1 MSSDLSCL
9 LLPGTF
15 STRLR
20 VGSVVTSAERRSTQ
34 PSYFPGSDFPLE
46 LVKDVYRCHFTG
58 IFACT
63 RQDGSHERSDGVA
76 SHWEVWRA
84 RPNDKH
90 FPFDIAGVVLSLV
103 EPSRQSY
110 FHVSQ
115 EVRHSRVYIQWQSW
129 RASYISRSSCSKR
142 TRSCVCGWS
151 HKAWAVEVSIG
162 GRGCLGF
169 PP

>member
-46 LVKDVYRCHFTG
+46 LVKDVYRCHFTR
-58 IFACT
+58 ILACT
-63 RQDGSHERSDGVA
+63 RQEGSHERSDGVA
-76 SHWEVWRA
+76 SHWEVVRCCFRHHVGNA
-84 RPNDKH
+84 IR
-90 FPFDIAGVVLSLV
+90 GVVLSLV

-129 RASYISRSSCSKR
+129 RASYISRSSCSKC

-162 GRGCLGF
+162 GRGRLGF

>member
-1 MSSDLSCL
+1 M
-9 LLPGTF
+9 
-15 STRLR
+15 
-20 VGSVVTSAERRSTQ
+20 VTSAERRSTQ

-76 SHWEVWRA
+76 SHWEVVRCFFRHHVGNAIRGQLPIDQWRA

-90 FPFDIAGVVLSLV
+90 IPFDIAGVVLSLV

-129 RASYISRSSCSKR
+129 RASYISRSSCSKC

-162 GRGCLGF
+162 GRGRLGF